1 MSYSASEMTE
11 AMTRHGVDPAVTPLA
26 EQLAVAYIILRETYF
41 ATRDKV
47 DAMMHTE
54 TELKHQLEQ
63 NEQIVNSLESMIDSL
78 EALGRDASSYRTE
91 QEQAAAAASVA
102 SVKLNVV
109 RQKLAYTRAL
119 MKDLDLAHDGLHW
132 ARFDEERLC
141 SYCRDHP

>member
-1 MSYSASEMTE
+1 MSYSATEMTE
-11 AMTRHGVDPAVTPLA
+11 AMTRHGMDPAVTPLA
-26 EQLAVAYIILRETYF
+26 EQLAVAYKIVRENYF

-47 DAMMHTE
+47 DALMHTE
-54 TELKHQLEQ
+54 NELEHQFEQ
-63 NEQIVNSLESMIDSL
+63 NEQIANSFDAVIDSL

-91 QEQAAAAASVA
+91 QKQATAAASEA

-119 MKDLDLAHDGLHW
+119 MKNLDLAHDGLHW

-141 SYCRDHP
+141 SYCREHP